1 MGSEGSGVPPVSPN
15 LGQGLRVVVPRSH
28 GVARGHGAG
37 GTEPRGVE
45 VVGRPVPVP
54 ALVMRDSLPD
64 QRREVSGV
72 STRDDPHVVMEQ
84 PPVID
89 LSDGMEDGI
98 QLEEISQAI
107 DSNQPMSPGGAAFM
121 DHVIDLPQ
129 DLPVTP
135 QAQSHLNLT
144 IDLTGSPDTPHL
156 FPSQNPVAN
165 SRNQRSIFSLS
176 STSNAPSSP
185 APHSIQCPVCLESL
199 SSIRR
204 NGYQVLSTTCGH
216 VFCSHCLPE
225 CVRLNSQCPTCRK
238 NLARVDF
245 HQLFLQ

>member
-1 MGSEGSGVPPVSPN
+1 
-15 LGQGLRVVVPRSH
+15 
-28 GVARGHGAG
+28 
-37 GTEPRGVE
+37 
-45 VVGRPVPVP
+45 
-54 ALVMRDSLPD
+54 
-64 QRREVSGV
+64 
-72 STRDDPHVVMEQ
+72 
-84 PPVID
+84 
-89 LSDGMEDGI
+89 MEDRN
-98 QLEEISQAI
+98 QLEEISLTN
-107 DSNQPMSPGGAAFM
+107 DSNQSMFFGAAFM

-156 FPSQNPVAN
+156 VPSQNPVAN
-165 SRNQRSIFSLS
+165 SRNQLSLS

-185 APHSIQCPVCLESL
+185 APQSIQCPVCLESL

-204 NGYQVLSTTCGH
+204 NGYHLLSTTCGH

-225 CVRLNSQCPTCRK
+225 CIRLNSQCPTCRK
-238 NLARVDF
+238 RLARGDY